1 MDALGFDVTKI
12 VSGIGVAPLPPVAK
26 NDLRAIGRTN
36 DCILYGGRARYTV
49 NADDGELAEY
59 MRKTTFD
66 TVAGNIK
73 FGARGEWTE
82 PRLLLIQYR
91 GVQGND
97 VEQFKQPGKE
107 VILYPPQFKS
117 SDLKVPFEAAPR

>member
-1 MDALGFDVTKI
+1 MQILEATIK
-12 VSGIGVAPLPPVAK
+12 GVNTL
-26 NDLRAIGRTN
+26 
-36 DCILYGGRARYTV
+36 
-49 NADDGELAEY
+49 DDGELAEY

-73 FGARGEWTE
+73 FGARGELTE

-107 VILYPPQFKS
+107 VIFYPPQFKS
-117 SDLKVPFEAAPR
+117 GDLKVPFEAAPR